1 MRQIVKAIDIEKAL
15 ADALNIATTPI
26 PADMPP
32 YTPYSAV
39 VASGG
44 SRTQMVVDTHTC
56 DIDTWGDTYG
66 QAMDKSC
73 ELIGLLTDLAG
84 RTVNGIVFSHVAI
97 DTLPYIWNDPDR
109 PDLCRVTCSA
119 TVTIHAPVVDIS
131 D

>member
-1 MRQIVKAIDIEKAL
+1 MRQIVKAIDIEAAVANAL
-15 ADALNIATTPI
+15 SIATTPI

-32 YTPYSAV
+32 HTPYAAV
-39 VASGG
+39 VAQGG
-44 SRTQMVVDTHTC
+44 SRTSMVVDTHII
-56 DIDTWGDTYG
+56 DIDVWGDTYG

-84 RTVNGIVFSHVAI
+84 RTVGGVVFSHVAI

-119 TVTIHAPVVDIS
+119 TVTIHAPVVNIED
-131 D
+131 

>member
-1 MRQIVKAIDIEKAL
+1 MRQIVKAIDIEEAV
-15 ADALNIATTPI
+15 ADALSISTTPI

-32 YTPYSAV
+32 HTPYSAV
-39 VASGG
+39 VAQGG
-44 SRTQMVVDTHTC
+44 TRTSMVVDTHMI

-73 ELIGLLTDLAG
+73 ELIGYLTDLAG
-84 RTVNGIVFSHVAI
+84 RTINDITFSHVTV

-119 TVTIHAPVVDIS
+119 TVTIHAPVVEID
-131 D
+131 